1 MPVFDFS
8 SPVFVEQW
16 KVDFFFELYRRCLD
30 LQDGLVEGSFREWQ
44 QQIVEEAQQW
54 DEETQEQIY
63 ESNVDEYTSREFSQV
78 LFMNSFFVVSYALYE
93 HHRNRIQTA
102 FSVSKLSEL
111 DGSTLLD
118 TQEWVEIKNYKQI
131 RDKIMHEGGIIP
143 ECEEASSYAESKG
156 ITGDGSP
163 PRTYALTRQFCDE
176 ALRNFKRFLLN
187 AVTELG
193 EVDSN

>member
-1 MPVFDFS
+1 MPVFDFN
-8 SPVFVEQW
+8 PVSVEQW
-16 KVDFFFELYRRCLD
+16 KIDFFFGLYGRCLD
-30 LQDGLVEGSFREWQ
+30 LQDGLVEESFREWQ
-44 QQIVEEAQQW
+44 QQIVEYAQQW
-54 DEETQEQIY
+54 DEETQERIY
-63 ESNVDEYTSREFSQV
+63 ESNIDEYTSCEYSQV

-111 DGSTLLD
+111 NSTTLLE
-118 TQEWVEIKNYKQI
+118 TQEWEEIKNYKQI

-143 ECEEASSYAESKG
+143 ECEEASCYAESKG
-156 ITGDGSP
+156 ITGDRLP
-163 PRTYALTRQFCDE
+163 PRTYVLTRQFCDE